1 MYYIHPKSTTT
12 IKTTE
17 LHNIEQIMERDM
29 VQILNKNPLLV
40 ILILVLVYFGW
51 LVLVFSKT

>member
-17 LHNIEQIMERDM
+17 LHNIEQIMERDV
-29 VQILNKNPLLV
+29 VQILYKNPLLV

>member
-17 LHNIEQIMERDM
+17 LHNIEQIMERDV
-29 VQILNKNPLLV
+29 VQILNKNTLLV

-51 LVLVFSKT
+51 LVLVFKKT

>member
-1 MYYIHPKSTTT
+1 MYYIHPKSTTI

-17 LHNIEQIMERDM
+17 LHNIEQIIERDV
-29 VQILNKNPLLV
+29 VQILNKNTLLV

-51 LVLVFSKT
+51 LVLVFKKP